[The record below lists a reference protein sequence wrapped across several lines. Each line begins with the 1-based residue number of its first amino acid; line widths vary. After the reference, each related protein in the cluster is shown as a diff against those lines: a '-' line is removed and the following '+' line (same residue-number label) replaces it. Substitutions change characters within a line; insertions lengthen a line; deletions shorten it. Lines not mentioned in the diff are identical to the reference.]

1 MMFALLMIGVSGW
14 AQSKKQAK
22 QKTPEQMA
30 KQRSEVW
37 AKEFGL
43 SAEQKQQV
51 YDLQVERF
59 SRIKQKRNSELT
71 KDERVKQNQAYRT
84 EYREKV
90 KTILT
95 PEQYEKWQLKQ
106 ENAKKK
112 VEKKQKGKTSKK
124 GGSNNVS
131 PEPVV
136 DDSAEVDVM

>member
-37 AKEFGL
+37 AKEFDL

-71 KDERVKQNQAYRT
+71 KDERVQQNQAYRI

-112 VEKKQKGKTSKK
+112 AAKKQKGNKASKK
-124 GGSNNVS
+124 GQSNVS

-136 DDSAEVDVM
+136 DESAEVDVM